1 MPTAPSAAVSIA
13 DYIDKYADKIV
24 DLMPATAA
32 GDMEAVHDSRAALR
46 RLHALHRGYG
56 RELFPV
62 KKSEVKRAKS
72 IVRHLGT
79 VRDPQVALARLA
91 SPPLPQD
98 IRSMPALRRALAESA
113 DDSPD
118 RLSPQKLRKRTEDAV
133 SALRLQSATFD
144 DDAAVA
150 LLDRQ
155 WERCERLRRE
165 AEAYEPGAAR
175 WTHLHAQRK
184 ALKRLRYM
192 AEALESWAGERATSV
207 AEGAE
212 ERQETLG
219 ALNDCW
225 QLQLWLVD
233 SLNLS
238 GVDEADVVRLLAVED
253 GILRACDADYRAIAA
268 KPVPQFTSERVPSA
282 GSPHV

>member
-1 MPTAPSAAVSIA
+1 MSTAPSAAASITG
-13 DYIDKYADKIV
+13 YIDKYADRVV
-24 DLMPATAA
+24 DLMPGAA
-32 GDMEAVHDSRAALR
+32 VGDMEAVHDSRAALR
-46 RLHALHRGYG
+46 RLHALHRGFG
-56 RELFPV
+56 VELFPV
-62 KKSEVKRAKS
+62 KKAKVKRAKS
-72 IVRHLGT
+72 VVRHLGS
-79 VRDPQVALARLA
+79 VRDPQVALERLA

-98 IRSMPALRRALAESA
+98 IASMPALRRALAEST

-118 RLSPQKLRKRTEDAV
+118 RLGPRKLRRRTAEAA
-133 SALRLQSATFD
+133 SSLRLDGAEFD
-144 DDAAVA
+144 DGAALV

-155 WERCERLRRE
+155 WQLCERLRRE

-192 AEALESWAGERATSV
+192 GESLEAWAGERATAL

-212 ERQETLG
+212 QRQEALG

-233 SLNLS
+233 SLGLP

-253 GILRACDADYRAIAA
+253 GVLRACDADYRAIAGE
-268 KPVPQFTSERVPSA
+268 PVPRLS
-282 GSPHV
+282 